1 MKILFI
7 APRLP
12 YPADTGGKIRT
23 LNILKQIRKFS
34 DAHLACFSFEKND
47 RETAMALEK
56 SLGVPITLM
65 PMHKFGIRDKIHG
78 VLFNPAPISIFKYCF
93 KPMEKI
99 LLSLNE
105 RENFDAVHIDHLHM
119 AYYHFCF
126 AALPSVLDEHNV
138 EYRILERCAAVERSV
153 LKKKIYQEQALKMK
167 MFERK
172 AIKTFSACLTVSQDD
187 KDMLMDL
194 AKGKANVEVIPN
206 GVDTG
211 YFSSLVPRPTS
222 QEQKD
227 KDFNADSR
235 ESNADNREFHLRPS
249 ACNLRPS
256 AFKEESL
263 VFTGSMDWLPNEDSV
278 LYFAKEILPL
288 IWQVK
293 SDVKF
298 YIVGKNPSSKV
309 RHLSRD
315 QRIIVTGGVDDV
327 RPYMERSKVFVVPLR
342 IGGGTRLKILEAM
355 SMNMAVVSTSVGAQ
369 SITYIKDQNILI
381 ADAPQEFAQSVLS
394 LIDDQDRAF
403 QLGREGRAFV
413 CEKYNWNIVGK
424 NLSVL
429 YERIIT
435 KR

>member
-1 MKILFI
+1 MKILFV

-23 LNILKQIRKFS
+23 LNILKQIKKF
-34 DAHLACFSFEKND
+34 ANVHLACFSFEKND
-47 RETAMALEK
+47 PPMAMALEK
-56 SLGVPITLM
+56 SLEVPVTLM

-93 KPMEKI
+93 KPMERI
-99 LLSLNE
+99 LLALNE
-105 RENFDAVHIDHLHM
+105 KENFDAVHIDHLHM

-172 AIKTFSACLTVSQDD
+172 AIKTFSACLTVSQGD

-194 AKGKANVEVIPN
+194 AKGKAEVEVVPN

-211 YFSSLVPRPTS
+211 YFSSHIPHPTS
-222 QEQKD
+222 
-227 KDFNADSR
+227 
-235 ESNADNREFHLRPS
+235 HIPHPS
-249 ACNLRPS
+249 SHVEDA
-256 AFKEESL
+256 L

-278 LYFAKEILPL
+278 VYFVKEILPL

-293 SDVKF
+293 SGVKF

-342 IGGGTRLKILEAM
+342 IGGGTRLNILEAM
-355 SMNMAVVSTSVGAQ
+355 SMQMAVVSTSIGAEGIAYTKEEN
-369 SITYIKDQNILI
+369 ITI
-381 ADAPQEFAQSVLS
+381 ADAPQEFAKNVFS
-394 LIDDQDRAF
+394 LIDDQNRAV
-403 QLGREGRAFV
+403 QLGQKGRALV
-413 CEKYNWNIVGK
+413 CEKYDWNIIGK
-424 NLSVL
+424 KLNGI
-429 YERIIT
+429 YGGIIT